1 MIRPQES
8 FVRRARARRKFV
20 FGVLEQ
26 AANILG
32 AMTASVLVVG
42 LLLPALG
49 AFTGHAAVSHEMF
62 GATARLVLGFAAF
75 SATGSLVLRG
85 LARRLEDDSLD
96 IDGHGAERHDAS
108 GGH

>member
-1 MIRPQES
+1 MTVRHVDP
-8 FVRRARARRKFV
+8 VRRARARRKFV

-49 AFTGHAAVSHEMF
+49 AFTGHVTVSHDMF

-75 SATGSLVLRG
+75 AAAGSLMLRG

-96 IDGHGAERHDAS
+96 TDGHVGDRHDAG